1 MSCLPTQHTLDE
13 VELLVQEL
21 QLRMTRTVE
30 VSPRLRASLQEPH
43 VLYTILAEFFDS
55 QRTQAQ
61 RAKDVS
67 LDAADARRV
76 WAFCVEELTSS
87 CATHSRSTPTAAAPS
102 PGELSDAKA
111 PAQTLHEFVH
121 DAPSLPL
128 EALQRV
134 APVVHGNSLLCTP
147 SAAVAFSSSCSS
159 SGGASPTSVFSI
171 LRPAFARL
179 MDLAYVADQRLQRP
193 SSSATISV
201 LSLAALAASLVP
213 TLDRVQAMRLTAQM
227 ADDLVHGC
235 PVSSDGSATP
245 PYSRS
250 AVATLLAGVWYV
262 WGVLDSAHSKALHL
276 LGGRLFQQ
284 FAPPT
289 RGPVASDLSIF
300 SFTAWVQRALRENH
314 GALHQQ
320 LYADAPSDCP
330 PANAGTGGV
339 DAIVA
344 PSADEC
350 DTTAASEGIAADP
363 DFWAR
368 LAN

>member
-1 MSCLPTQHTLDE
+1 MSRLPTQHTLDE

-30 VSPRLRASLQEPH
+30 VSPRLRASLQKPH

-61 RAKDVS
+61 RAKDLS
-67 LDAADARRV
+67 LDAADVRRV
-76 WAFCVEELTSS
+76 WAFCVGELTSS
-87 CATHSRSTPTAAAPS
+87 CATHSRSTPTAAVPS
-102 PGELSDAKA
+102 PGELSDAEA

-134 APVVHGNSLLCTP
+134 APVVHGNPLLCTP
-147 SAAVAFSSSCSS
+147 PAAVAFSSPCSS
-159 SGGASPTSVFSI
+159 SDGASPTSVFSI

-213 TLDRVQAMRLTAQM
+213 TLDRVQAMRLTAQI

-235 PVSSDGSATP
+235 PISSDGSATP

-262 WGVLDSAHSKALHL
+262 WGVLDSAHSTALHL
-276 LGGRLFQQ
+276 LGERLFQR

-289 RGPVASDLSIF
+289 RGPVASDLSMF
-300 SFTAWVQRALRENH
+300 SFTTWVQRALRENN

-320 LYADAPSDCP
+320 LYADAPSSCP

-344 PSADEC
+344 PSTDEC
-350 DTTAASEGIAADP
+350 DTAAASEGIAADL

>member
-55 QRTQAQ
+55 QRTQAE
-61 RAKDVS
+61 RVKDVS
-67 LDAADARRV
+67 LDAADVRRV

-87 CATHSRSTPTAAAPS
+87 CATHNRSTPTAAAPS
-102 PGELSDAKA
+102 PGELSDAEA

-147 SAAVAFSSSCSS
+147 SAAVAFSSPCSS
-159 SGGASPTSVFSI
+159 SGGASSISVFSI
-171 LRPAFARL
+171 LRPSFARL

-193 SSSATISV
+193 SSSATISA

-213 TLDRVQAMRLTAQM
+213 TLDRVQAMRLTAQI
-227 ADDLVHGC
+227 ADDLVHSC
-235 PVSSDGSATP
+235 PVSSDGSASP

-250 AVATLLAGVWYV
+250 TVATLLAGVWYV
-262 WGVLDSAHSKALHL
+262 WGMLDAAHSTALHL
-276 LGGRLFQQ
+276 LGERLFQR
-284 FAPPT
+284 FALPT
-289 RGPVASDLSIF
+289 RGLVASDLSMF
-300 SFTAWVQRALRENH
+300 SFAAWVQRALRENN

-320 LYADAPSDCP
+320 LYTDAPSDCP
-330 PANAGTGGV
+330 PANAGTGGG

-344 PSADEC
+344 PSADER
-350 DTTAASEGIAADP
+350 DTAAASEGTAADL